1 MSDISTSSL
10 FTLLQWCDSNFPSG
24 AFNHSFGLETYM
36 QTGEVTGKAS
46 FKLWLEA
53 YVLEQLVYNDL
64 LACRLAYEALE
75 GNVLNVNELY
85 ANELM
90 GDALEANEPEDNELE
105 ENELEEIWRLD
116 RLMAIQCMPRETRDG
131 IRRIGERM
139 VKLATDLYDSPNL
152 AQYSKRLAAK
162 ESFGHP
168 AIAFAMMAFHVGVG
182 KETAV
187 LSCLYSSVSGMV
199 QNGVRAIPLGQTDGQ
214 KLLWELQ
221 PLLEQAAHQVQTL
234 TIDDLGVVVPGLE
247 CAQMRHEQL
256 HIRLFMS

>member
-10 FTLLQWCDSNFPSG
+10 LTLLQWCDSNFPSG

-36 QTGEVTGKAS
+36 QAGQVTDKAS

-75 GNVLNVNELY
+75 GNALN
-85 ANELM
+85 ANELNAN
-90 GDALEANEPEDNELE
+90 ALEANEHEA
-105 ENELEEIWRLD
+105 NELEEIWRLD
-116 RLMAIQCMPRETRDG
+116 RLMTIQCMPRETREG
-131 IRRIGERM
+131 MRRIGERM
-139 VKLATDLYDSPNL
+139 VKLATDLYDSPAL
-152 AQYSKRLAAK
+152 AQYSKRLAVK

-214 KLLWELQ
+214 KLLRELQ

-234 TIDDLGVVVPGLE
+234 TIDDLGVVAPGLE

>member
-10 FTLLQWCDSNFPSG
+10 LTLLQWCDSNFPSG

-36 QTGEVTGKAS
+36 QAGQVTDKAS

-75 GNVLNVNELY
+75 GIALK
-85 ANELM
+85 ANELKAN
-90 GDALEANEPEDNELE
+90 ALEANEQEAH
-105 ENELEEIWRLD
+105 ELEEIWLLD
-116 RLMAIQCMPRETRDG
+116 RLLTIQCMPRETRDG
-131 IRRIGERM
+131 MRRIGERM
-139 VKLATDLYDSPNL
+139 VKLAIDLYDSPAL
-152 AQYSKRLAAK
+152 AQYCKRLAAK

-168 AIAFAMMAFHVGVG
+168 ALAFAMMAFHVGVEKG
-182 KETAV
+182 TAV

-214 KLLWELQ
+214 KLLRELQ
-221 PLLEQAAHQVQTL
+221 PLLEQAAHQVQRL
-234 TIDDLGVVVPGLE
+234 TIDDLGVVAPGLE

>member
-10 FTLLQWCDSNFPSG
+10 LTLLQWCDSNFPSG

-36 QTGEVTGKAS
+36 QAGQVTDKAS

-53 YVLEQLVYNDL
+53 YVLEQLIYNDL

-75 GNVLNVNELY
+75 GNALNTNELNVNELK
-85 ANELM
+85 ANELKAN
-90 GDALEANEPEDNELE
+90 ALEANEQEA
-105 ENELEEIWRLD
+105 NELEEIWRLD
-116 RLMAIQCMPRETRDG
+116 RLMTIQCMPRETREG
-131 IRRIGERM
+131 MRRIGERM
-139 VKLATDLYDSPNL
+139 VKQATALYDSPAL
-152 AQYSKRLAAK
+152 AQYSKRLAVK

-168 AIAFAMMAFHVGVG
+168 AIAFAMMAFHVGAG

-214 KLLWELQ
+214 KLLRELQ
-221 PLLEQAAHQVQTL
+221 PLLEQAAYQVQTL
-234 TIDDLGVVVPGLE
+234 TIDDLGVVAPGLE

>member
-10 FTLLQWCDSNFPSG
+10 LTLLQWCDSNFPSG

-36 QTGEVTGKAS
+36 QAGQVTDKAS

-53 YVLEQLVYNDL
+53 YVLEQLVFNDL

-75 GNVLNVNELY
+75 GNALNTNELN
-85 ANELM
+85 ANELN
-90 GDALEANEPEDNELE
+90 ANVLEANEQEA
-105 ENELEEIWRLD
+105 NELEEIWRLD
-116 RLMAIQCMPRETRDG
+116 RLMAIQCMPRETREG
-131 IRRIGERM
+131 MRRIGERM
-139 VKLATDLYDSPNL
+139 VKLATALYDSPAL
-152 AQYSKRLAAK
+152 AQYSKRLAVK
-162 ESFGHP
+162 ELFGHP

-182 KETAV
+182 KESAV

-214 KLLWELQ
+214 KLLRELQ
-221 PLLEQAAHQVQTL
+221 PLLEQAAYKVQTL
-234 TIDDLGVVVPGLE
+234 TIDDLGVVAPGLE

>member
-10 FTLLQWCDSNFPSG
+10 LTLLQWCDSNFPSG

-36 QTGEVTGKAS
+36 QAGQVTDKAS

-75 GNVLNVNELY
+75 GNALN
-85 ANELM
+85 AN
-90 GDALEANEPEDNELE
+90 ALEANEQEA
-105 ENELEEIWRLD
+105 NELEEIWRMD
-116 RLMAIQCMPRETRDG
+116 RLMTIQCMPRETREG
-131 IRRIGERM
+131 MRRIGERM
-139 VKLATDLYDSPNL
+139 VKLATDLYDSPAL
-152 AQYSKRLAAK
+152 AQYSKRLAVK

-214 KLLWELQ
+214 KLLRELQ
-221 PLLEQAAHQVQTL
+221 PLLEQAVHQVQTL
-234 TIDDLGVVVPGLE
+234 TIDDLGVVAPGLE

>member
-10 FTLLQWCDSNFPSG
+10 LTLLQWCDSNFPSG

-36 QTGEVTGKAS
+36 QAGQVTGKAS

-75 GNVLNVNELY
+75 
-85 ANELM
+85 AN
-90 GDALEANEPEDNELE
+90 A
-105 ENELEEIWRLD
+105 LEEIWRLD
-116 RLMAIQCMPRETRDG
+116 RLMTIQCIPRETREG
-131 IRRIGERM
+131 MRRIGERM
-139 VKLATDLYDSPNL
+139 VKLATELYDSPAL
-152 AQYSKRLAAK
+152 AQYSKRLNAK

-168 AIAFAMMAFHVGVG
+168 AIAFAMMAFHVGVEKG
-182 KETAV
+182 TAV

-214 KLLWELQ
+214 KLLRELQ
-221 PLLEQAAHQVQTL
+221 PLLEEAAHQVQML
-234 TIDDLGVVVPGLE
+234 TIDDLGVIAPGLE
-247 CAQMRHEQL
+247 CSQMRHEQL